1 MQQSLNIELSI
12 PIPSD
17 KVLISK
23 IELEQLQEESLLGVY
38 WTMKDLEKR
47 IGKKSNWIKEN
58 ILYEPRFKKRLDVEQ
73 GGFVYYPRNQ
83 GEHWSFKAKE
93 MAEFLDKYFSQIF
106 LGGES

>member
-1 MQQSLNIELSI
+1 MQQLNVKLSI

-17 KVLISK
+17 KVLVNK
-23 IELEQLQEESLLGVY
+23 VELEELKNESLLGVY

-58 ILYEPRFKKRLDVEQ
+58 ILYEPRFKKRLDVER

-93 MAEFLDKYFSQIF
+93 MAQFLDKYFSEIF
-106 LGGES
+106 LGGD